1 MIRIYADAVN
11 VAAVG
16 RVQVL
21 QVGIP
26 ADQTWKL
33 LEIRTPS
40 DTVQD
45 AFVSGQLNG
54 MTQYEMV
61 PTLNNHDFVIGDQ
74 LVGPMNIV
82 FFLDKATADA
92 QEVGVTLVFD
102 QPPAL

>member
-11 VAAVG
+11 VAAAG
-16 RVQVL
+16 RIQVL
-21 QVGIP
+21 EVGIP
-26 ADQTWKL
+26 DGQTWML

-45 AFVSGQLNG
+45 AQITGQLNG

-61 PTLNNHDFVIGDQ
+61 PTDNNHDFVIGDA
-74 LVGPMNIV
+74 LVGPMDIV
-82 FFLDKATADA
+82 FYLDKATADA

-102 QPPAL
+102 QPKAL

>member
-1 MIRIYADAVN
+1 MIKTFADAVN

-21 QVGIP
+21 EIGIP
-26 ADQTWKL
+26 DGQTWKI

-45 AFVSGQLNG
+45 AQITGQLNG

-61 PTLNNHDFVIGDQ
+61 PTPNNHDFVIGDD
-74 LVGPMNIV
+74 LVGPMQVV

-92 QEVGVTLVFD
+92 QEVGVTVVFD
-102 QPPAL
+102 CPKAL